1 MTNDKILNRQD
12 SKEVAVES
20 SANPGKQKDTGE
32 KRKRRD
38 NDASSLQESTG
49 EAECFSSARQQKRSQ
64 EVDEEVKASPW
75 ARRQRFGS
83 SGPEPHDSE
92 KRAQDTNGLDGHDRL
107 HFEETDPVGHWVEH
121 RYWPKYAGPEET
133 APKAMRKLGKR
144 APHASIPDESW
155 YSPNSSEAPYANDRK
170 MAKALRPTLFD
181 SAYGPSQRS
190 LALCGKLQ
198 ESKQT
203 VPSPSLFEDP
213 AFHLIRER
221 LRDRN
226 EAKVVTAIGSL
237 LVPQGEYLYAMGEN
251 SLRTLYDTVDE
262 LWTKSASPFNVSPK
276 PDYAVGFRD
285 TAFTKTQIESLEPLE
300 PSEDC
305 SFSRATEDLFFPFF
319 TAEAKSHQ

>member
-64 EVDEEVKASPW
+64 EVVEEVKASPR
-75 ARRQRFGS
+75 ARRQKFGS
-83 SGPEPHDSE
+83 SGPEPHHSE
-92 KRAQDTNGLDGHDRL
+92 KRAQDTNGPDGHDPL
-107 HFEETDPVGHWVEH
+107 HFEEIDPVGHWVEH
-121 RYWPKYAGPEET
+121 RYWPKYAEPDET
-133 APKAMRKLGKR
+133 VPNAVIKLGKR

-155 YSPNSSEAPYANDRK
+155 HSPNANDRK

-237 LVPQGEYLYAMGEN
+237 LVPQAEYLYAMGES

-285 TAFTKTQIESLEPLE
+285 TAFTKTQIESLEALE

-305 SFSRATEDLFFPFF
+305 SFFRATEDLFFPFF